1 MVYTIYFQI
10 ICQMDVL
17 NHLGW
22 HLCSRRF
29 PIHPRWSTDLVYR
42 KDMSLFILETKRA
55 APAAHI
61 TADLMG
67 KHLKTFQIYYGYLDI
82 GDSIDG
88 IRRWTPEDYIETILI

>member
-1 MVYTIYFQI
+1 
-10 ICQMDVL
+10 MDVL

-42 KDMSLFILETKRA
+42 KDRRLFILETKRA

-67 KHLKTFQIYYGYLDI
+67 HSVKGFRLYYGYLDVGNSI
-82 GDSIDG
+82 GG
-88 IRRWTPEDYIETILI
+88 IREWRPQDYIETILI